1 MEWQSNTDKGF
12 IKAKT
17 KKKRRLYV
25 GNIRPRENIEE
36 RLRELFL
43 KSAIVIGKVELV
55 PNNSNSDSCFAFV
68 ECNDIETAIKSIN
81 GIEYDGRII
90 KVQAEKKKIANTRNN
105 GHAKFGSSGWS
116 KPKSNFSKLKDNNQ
130 EKNPNATNAH
140 INTPKTDNDET
151 LKTKEVS
158 NSKGLDFYSRCQ
170 MDLSKL
176 MEEFG
181 EEDPNWK
188 KQVPKENITS
198 ATTTSNDGNNY
209 CMLQPNGK
217 APIHV
222 DIVSFG
228 YKYGSPKQ
236 SREGWSHFY
245 PLPPID
251 CREDLQRAPH
261 YVARLSGLSY
271 QCKRVL
277 LSQTIDED
285 QETDENPNTDYT
297 KEKNEVQDTN
307 NLDDK
312 KTEKT
317 GKVYQMKSQ
326 EIAKEIWSALIEAID
341 DGHHGHANPL
351 KMSIF
356 VGSEYGRHR
365 SVVLVEL
372 LAQTLRSLLR
382 KNNDNTKRI
391 TQPVSV
397 GTRHRDVDQNHRDE
411 EAFGKDLRREHDK
424 KKKQNQDS
432 FAGNW

>member
-1 MEWQSNTDKGF
+1 MEWQSDNDKGF

-17 KKKRRLYV
+17 KKIRRLYV
-25 GNIRPRENIEE
+25 GNIRPRENVEE
-36 RLRELFL
+36 GLRELFL

-55 PNNSNSDSCFAFV
+55 PNNSNNDSCFAFV
-68 ECNDIETAIKSIN
+68 ECNDIETAIKSVD

-90 KVQAEKKKIANTRNN
+90 KVQAEKKKITNKRNN
-105 GHAKFGSSGWS
+105 GHAKFGSTGWS
-116 KPKSNFSKLKDNNQ
+116 KPKSTFTTFNDNN
-130 EKNPNATNAH
+130 KNKKITKSTIP
-140 INTPKTDNDET
+140 ISTPKTDNDEI
-151 LKTKEVS
+151 LKPKEMS
-158 NSKGLDFYSRCQ
+158 NSKGFDFYSRCQ

-181 EEDPNWK
+181 KEDPDWK
-188 KQVPKENITS
+188 KQVATENIS
-198 ATTTSNDGNNY
+198 STTTSTTNDGNDY

-222 DIVSFG
+222 DLVSFG

-251 CREDLQRAPH
+251 CRVDLQRAPH
-261 YVARLSGLSY
+261 YVAKLSGLSY

-277 LSQTIDED
+277 LSQTIE
-285 QETDENPNTDYT
+285 ENDENPNNDDT
-297 KEKNEVQDTN
+297 KDKNEVQDTN
-307 NLDDK
+307 DLDDK
-312 KTEKT
+312 RTEKK
-317 GKVYQMKSQ
+317 GKVYQMKSE
-326 EIAKEIWSALIEAID
+326 EIAKEVWSALIEAID

-351 KMSIF
+351 KMTIF

-382 KNNDNTKRI
+382 KNNDDTKRI
-391 TQPVSV
+391 TQPISI